1 MLIPPLWLYR
11 WCFMVT
17 FVSAV
22 LGTGCDHRAVPQDLV
37 GPIGIPIDRTSQQ
50 LVSSTGAVMVPKV
63 LKGTYGASCLIHP
76 GEKWALTLSDPTDR
90 RIELQLNEPFASCPL
105 TLTTLQLQVG
115 TSLLDY
121 PLTQPIVLSN
131 SYAATPVVLNSPLD
145 GSVALFVNARLGG
158 LESTVYSNNF
168 SIELVYSDNALA
180 CSVTAPAAIYA
191 TASAV
196 VYGTFGAPPNYA
208 MAFDALHLSVDK
220 NSLVQSS
227 SGGFVNL
234 KLPTQQPQAGEQWH
248 VFDES
253 ARCCRTY
260 SFAAI
265 DTIYRTVTPIATGVI
280 INSGDVNLSFADFAL
295 LGQRLPRTRTVIV
308 KHSGG
313 AGLISYEL
321 FQVLFP
327 GPL

>member
-1 MLIPPLWLYR
+1 MLMQPLSLCR
-11 WCFMVT
+11 RCSTVMLVI
-17 FVSAV
+17 SV
-22 LGTGCDHRAVPQDLV
+22 LGISCDRRATSQDIV

-50 LVSSTGAVMVPKV
+50 LVSSTGAVMVPRV
-63 LKGTYGASCLIHP
+63 LKGSYGATCLLHP
-76 GEKWALTLSDPTDR
+76 GEKWDLTLSDPTDR
-90 RIELQLNEPFASCPL
+90 SIELELNESFASCPL
-105 TLTTLQLQVG
+105 TITTLQMQVG

-121 PLTQPIVLSN
+121 PLAQPVLLGN
-131 SYAATPVVLNSPLD
+131 SYATSPVAVNSPAG
-145 GSVALFVNARLGG
+145 GSVALFVNARFGS
-158 LESTVYSNNF
+158 LESTLYSNNF
-168 SIELVYSDNALA
+168 SIEMVYSENALA

-208 MAFDALHLSVDK
+208 MTFDALHLAVDK
-220 NSLVQSS
+220 NSIVQSS
-227 SGGFVNL
+227 SGGFVKL
-234 KLPTQQPQAGEQWH
+234 TLPTQQPQAGEQWH

-265 DTIYRTVTPIATGVI
+265 DTIDRTVTPVAAGVI
-280 INSGDVNLSFADFAL
+280 TNSGEVSLSFADFAL

-313 AGLISYEL
+313 AGLTSYEL

>member
-1 MLIPPLWLYR
+1 MLIQPLSFCRL
-11 WCFMVT
+11 CSIVLL
-17 FVSAV
+17 VLSV
-22 LGTGCDHRAVPQDLV
+22 LGTSCDHRAAPQDIV

-50 LVSSTGAVMVPKV
+50 LVSGTGSVMLPKV
-63 LKGTYGASCLIHP
+63 LKGNYGATCLLHA
-76 GEKWALTLSDPTDR
+76 GEKWDLTLSDPTDR
-90 RIELQLNEPFASCPL
+90 SVEVELNESFAICPL
-105 TLTTLQLQVG
+105 TITTLQIQVG

-121 PLTQPIVLSN
+121 PLAQPILLGN
-131 SYAATPVVLNSPLD
+131 SFAASPVALYSPD
-145 GSVALFVNARLGG
+145 GGSVALFVNARFGG
-158 LESTVYSNNF
+158 LDSTLYSNNF
-168 SIELVYSDNALA
+168 SIEMVYSDNALA

-191 TASAV
+191 SASAV
-196 VYGTFGAPPNYA
+196 VYGTFGAAPNYT
-208 MAFDALHLSVDK
+208 MTFDALHLSVDK
-220 NSLVQSS
+220 NSIVQSS
-227 SGGFVNL
+227 SGGFVKL
-234 KLPTQQPQAGEQWH
+234 TLPTQQPQAGEQWR

-265 DTIYRTVTPIATGVI
+265 DTIYRNVTPVATGAI
-280 INSGDVNLSFADFAL
+280 TGSAEVNLSFLDFAL

-313 AGLISYEL
+313 AGLTSYEL

>member
-1 MLIPPLWLYR
+1 MLTKALSLCR
-11 WCFMVT
+11 WYSIAT
-17 FVSAV
+17 FVSAG
-22 LGTGCDHRAVPQDLV
+22 LGASCDRSAAPQDIV
-37 GPIGIPIDRTSQQ
+37 GPIGIPINRTSQQ

-63 LKGTYGASCLIHP
+63 LKGSYGATCLVHP

-105 TLTTLQLQVG
+105 TLTALQLQVG

-121 PLTQPIVLSN
+121 PLTQPILLSN
-131 SYAATPVVLNSPLD
+131 SYAASPVVLNSPLD
-145 GSVALFVNARLGG
+145 GSAALFVNARFGG
-158 LESTVYSNNF
+158 LESTLYSNNF

-227 SGGFVNL
+227 SGGFVRL
-234 KLPTQQPQAGEQWH
+234 TLPAQQPQAGEQWH

-265 DTIYRTVTPIATGVI
+265 DTIDRTVTPVATGVI
-280 INSGDVNLSFADFAL
+280 TNSGEVSLSFADFAL

-308 KHSGG
+308 KHSPG
-313 AGLISYEL
+313 AGLTSYEL